1 MGNIPERTEKSILG
15 LHSMIMELD
24 NKYDLS
30 QKTIIEIGSWTGI
43 SAIEFQKHFKLVV
56 CIDPWKAT
64 EGINTKFNMNVVEKI
79 FDKRTENI
87 KNIKKIK
94 MTSEEAA
101 AYFDYMTD
109 SGQST
114 DNKFNFIYIDGCH
127 TYKAV
132 KQDLILWKDRIK
144 NAICGHDYCSQFPG
158 VVKAVDE
165 IIGKPDLVFNDS
177 SWIKYKKR
185 CK

>member
-1 MGNIPERTEKSILG
+1 MGNIPERTQKSILG
-15 LHSMIMELD
+15 LRKMISCLND
-24 NKYDLS
+24 KYDLS
-30 QKTIIEIGSWTGI
+30 KKVIIEIGSWTGL
-43 SAIEFQKHFKLVV
+43 SALEFQKHFKSVI

-64 EGINTKFNMNVVEKI
+64 EGINTQFNMNVVEKI
-79 FDKRTENI
+79 FDERTKDF

-127 TYKAV
+127 TYEAV

-158 VVKAVDE
+158 VIKAVDE
-165 IIGKPDLVFNDS
+165 IIGKPDIVFDDS
-177 SWIKYKKR
+177 SWIKFKKR
-185 CK
+185 GK